1 MEFITSITLAAIV
14 AFVIW
19 GLKKDARL
27 DDKQLQDQINTLKE
41 RVDKLESKK
50 GSNNENR

>member
-1 MEFITSITLAAIV
+1 MEYNKYNLGRDCRFRYL
-14 AFVIW
+14 